1 MDFEELGARLVDLR
15 TNRRLK
21 QKEVA
26 EATGISKST
35 LSKIENGFADTSFT
49 NIVKLAQ
56 FYNVSVDY
64 LLGLKRHDKIM
75 QSEMSELG
83 LSDKAIWKLKKNTRH
98 AKILSELIL
107 TNSIDEFLDR
117 IEIFLNGNMEAIYLG
132 LTKIYEKVITELRE
146 QQGEALPDDT
156 VMNILKHGS
165 FNDAFDRFKI
175 REALNALLNELKKKY
190 GNEISADK
198 SVNSPLNILLRNMDA
213 SVDDSGEKKPKLRDI
228 LKGMVEAA
236 PEEKREML
244 NNMLDAIDTAQHMQN
259 YTLKHI

>member
-132 LTKIYEKVITELRE
+132 LTKIYEKAVTELRE
-146 QQGEALPDDT
+146 QQGEALPDDAI
-156 VMNILKHGS
+156 MNILKHGG

-175 REALNALLNELKKKY
+175 REALNALLNEL
-190 GNEISADK
+190 
-198 SVNSPLNILLRNMDA
+198 
-213 SVDDSGEKKPKLRDI
+213 
-228 LKGMVEAA
+228 
-236 PEEKREML
+236 
-244 NNMLDAIDTAQHMQN
+244 
-259 YTLKHI
+259 